1 MHAGVLK
8 IVGGRLPI
16 QCSSCTPVKGTQ
28 SIRRISM
35 TSFTASRAAVH
46 PVFEANVDKTPALA
60 TGRGRRRFREID
72 YSVVTIVAVGPV
84 GTLSLQA

>member
-1 MHAGVLK
+1 
-8 IVGGRLPI
+8 
-16 QCSSCTPVKGTQ
+16 
-28 SIRRISM
+28 M

-46 PVFEANVDKTPALA
+46 PVFEANVDKTQALA